1 MESKVRTYLHERIPK
16 LEHTCMNAFHKEG
29 IILEIKENEPFLRS
43 KIRSLNRKEI
53 PKTKFL
59 EFFYVRGESGHD
71 F

>member
-1 MESKVRTYLHERIPK
+1 
-16 LEHTCMNAFHKEG
+16 MNAFHKEG

-43 KIRSLNRKEI
+43 KIRLLNRKEI